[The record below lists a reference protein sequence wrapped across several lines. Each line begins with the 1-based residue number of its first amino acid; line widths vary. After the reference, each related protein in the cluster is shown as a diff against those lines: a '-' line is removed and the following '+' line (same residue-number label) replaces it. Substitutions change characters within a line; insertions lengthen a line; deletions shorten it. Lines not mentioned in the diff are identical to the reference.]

1 MGELKS
7 YQTRIPTREIRVGD
21 FVDQI
26 ESTRDIRGPRGGRYR
41 FDGVLLESRVT
52 AVGFDVDPTRFGFTI
67 RTSSNPGIVLP
78 GNLAELTTAIVRR
91 KDES

>member
-52 AVGFDVDPTRFGFTI
+52 AVGFGLGRRFGFTI
-67 RTSSNPGIVLP
+67 RTASNPGIVLP